1 MSSPSPSTIAEP
13 APGYTIS
20 TNPDF
25 ADHDWIVRSVQGSY
39 WGKTYS
45 REQIEAALERSIVV
59 GAYAGGR
66 QIGFVRIVSDGSIF
80 SSITDVFVE
89 PEQRGK
95 GVGSAM
101 MDAAVALPE
110 VRGTICIL
118 QALPLAQLWYMKWSF
133 RLVGGGAGIMQR
145 GPG

>member
-1 MSSPSPSTIAEP
+1 MSSPSPSIIVEQERA
-13 APGYTIS
+13 YTVSVDRALID
-20 TNPDF
+20 NN
-25 ADHDWIVRSVQGSY
+25 WIVRSVQGSY

-45 REQIEAALERSIVV
+45 REQIEAALEQSIVA
-59 GAYAGGR
+59 GAYAGES
-66 QIGFVRIVSDGSIF
+66 QIGFVRIVSDGAIF

-89 PEQRGK
+89 PEWRGK

-101 MDAAVALPE
+101 MSTAVALPE
-110 VRGTICIL
+110 VAETICIL
-118 QALPLAQLWYMKWSF
+118 QALPLAQLWYMKWGF